1 MEKVKAYIYIS
12 LAVICIVSAAICWG
26 MPINELSGSGGKS
39 GIFTIVLV
47 VLSTLISPV
56 FENYSISFWYAFM
69 AVLFTFFGYS
79 NIRKIKHVST

>member
-1 MEKVKAYIYIS
+1 M
-12 LAVICIVSAAICWG
+12 SAAICWG